1 MTLSTRWACALVV
14 LLVLAPPTF
23 YIIFFDAPLGL
34 LLPGASPRL
43 LSLLFLVPFLFM
55 ARTVYESRRRNSE
68 SPFADLKVAF
78 AEQWK
83 RMLAVAAFLVLI
95 AIVSKFFSY
104 NKNLIDTFVPFYLDP
119 YLAKLEYQILFGS
132 HPWEVTHWFFG
143 DQATVLIDRL
153 YVTWFFIVPALI
165 GAVILSRDTAFQIKT
180 VLSLYFTWIVLGSFL
195 AIAFSSV
202 GPVFYEQFFGDPMFE
217 PLNEELRR
225 INDVSPLAQQE
236 ISQWLLDQRSE
247 GGFGSGISAM
257 PSVHVALAWLF
268 YIVVRDRFENRLV
281 RFAALAFAIVT
292 WIGSVHLAWHYV
304 LDGLFSIIALSLFWG
319 LLSKVTIGSGE
330 PAAAPSQT

>member
-1 MTLSTRWACALVV
+1 MTLSTRLACALIVV
-14 LLVLAPPTF
+14 LALAPPTF

-55 ARTVYESRRRNSE
+55 ARAVYESRRRNSE
-68 SPFADLKVAF
+68 SPLADLKAAF

-132 HPWEVTHWFFG
+132 HPWEVTHWVFG

-180 VLSLYFTWIVLGSFL
+180 ALSLYFTWIVLGSFL

-202 GPVFYEQFFGDPMFE
+202 GPVFYEHFYGDPMFE
-217 PLNEELRR
+217 PLNSKNCVGSMMSVPSRSRRSRNGCSIKGARADLGQGFRQCHRSMSRWHGYSISSYATGSKTASFASLR
-225 INDVSPLAQQE
+225 SH
-236 ISQWLLDQRSE
+236 SQS
-247 GGFGSGISAM
+247 
-257 PSVHVALAWLF
+257 
-268 YIVVRDRFENRLV
+268 
-281 RFAALAFAIVT
+281 
-292 WIGSVHLAWHYV
+292 
-304 LDGLFSIIALSLFWG
+304 
-319 LLSKVTIGSGE
+319 
-330 PAAAPSQT
+330 